1 MVYIIIFAIILCGIY
16 RYDFLSRTDAKLGVF
31 SYIFI
36 LLTCVSVLKYRVGSD
51 ILVYMSE
58 YGDYLPLN
66 KLTVS
71 YVFDNANR
79 QPGWIF
85 LISILKSFSNDFFV
99 FQFVQAI
106 FINYAISR
114 TIVFNTK
121 YIFTATLFYFVYL
134 YTELNF
140 EVMRESFAVG
150 FFLFSLEAD
159 KRNLWFKYY
168 ILVSISFLFHLS
180 AFFLLVLPVLKLL
193 PIHKKAIW
201 GYLIILSLFSFLF
214 LPDLHDTFK
223 DMDISLW
230 AALDEKATSYLASE
244 KYKVEWEK
252 SFLFKSSFVLAVSY
266 WISVIK
272 GYYNGC
278 RKWEIQLGILYF
290 IFETLNTGI
299 PFFYRF
305 NNYILLVYLLM
316 LTNSIYA
323 IISHCYFV
331 KFRGVLLLFLICIFI
346 YLPINSYFRPT
357 SFRGVPEYRKYYP
370 YYTIFTKE
378 KDLLRE
384 RAFR

>member
-150 FFLFSLEAD
+150 FFLFSLEAY

-278 RKWEIQLGILYF
+278 RNGKYNWGFCIS
-290 IFETLNTGI
+290 
-299 PFFYRF
+299 
-305 NNYILLVYLLM
+305 YLKL
-316 LTNSIYA
+316 
-323 IISHCYFV
+323 
-331 KFRGVLLLFLICIFI
+331 
-346 YLPINSYFRPT
+346 
-357 SFRGVPEYRKYYP
+357 
-370 YYTIFTKE
+370 
-378 KDLLRE
+378 
-384 RAFR
+384 

>member
-150 FFLFSLEAD
+150 FFLFSLEAY

-180 AFFLLVLPVLKLL
+180 AFL
-193 PIHKKAIW
+193 
-201 GYLIILSLFSFLF
+201 
-214 LPDLHDTFK
+214 
-223 DMDISLW
+223 
-230 AALDEKATSYLASE
+230 
-244 KYKVEWEK
+244 
-252 SFLFKSSFVLAVSY
+252 
-266 WISVIK
+266 
-272 GYYNGC
+272 
-278 RKWEIQLGILYF
+278 
-290 IFETLNTGI
+290 
-299 PFFYRF
+299 
-305 NNYILLVYLLM
+305 
-316 LTNSIYA
+316 
-323 IISHCYFV
+323 
-331 KFRGVLLLFLICIFI
+331 
-346 YLPINSYFRPT
+346 
-357 SFRGVPEYRKYYP
+357 
-370 YYTIFTKE
+370 
-378 KDLLRE
+378 
-384 RAFR
+384 